1 MAQKHDFSP
10 HYLQQL
16 MPSSRKKNNVQLLKR
31 FKNHAMQM
39 CEEVAKQDR
48 DHCEFRLQRLEM
60 GATLI
65 HNIEEIAEDLA
76 VWLARKGFR
85 ADIDPDDPLLVH
97 IEWGPERE
105 EKEREVPL
113 PEPRPPR
120 PALRAQGV
128 QGPWFDWMAQ
138 GKTPAPKRKG

>member
-1 MAQKHDFSP
+1 MAEKHEFSP
-10 HYLQQL
+10 QYLQQL
-16 MPSSRKKNNVQLLKR
+16 MPSSRKKKKVQLLKR

-65 HNIEEIAEDLA
+65 HNIEEMAEDLA
-76 VWLARKGFR
+76 SWLVRRGFR
-85 ADIDPDDPLLVH
+85 ADIDADDPLLVH

-105 EKEREVPL
+105 EPEAPPPL
-113 PEPRPPR
+113 PVPRG
-120 PALRAQGV
+120 PALQAQGAGS
-128 QGPWFDWMAQ
+128 QWFGWMESAQ
-138 GKTPAPKRKG
+138 GKTPAVKRKG

>member
-76 VWLARKGFR
+76 QWLVRRGFR
-85 ADIDPDDPLLVH
+85 ADIDAEDPLLVH

-105 EKEREVPL
+105 EQEPQPL
-113 PEPRPPR
+113 PQARAPRG
-120 PALRAQGV
+120 PALRAQAA

-138 GKTPAPKRKG
+138 GKTPATKRKT